1 MGMNLEAMTD
11 GPFSR
16 KRMVLIIRLLVIIIT
31 AYVIVF
37 TPASPDVKNWGYI
50 FIAFYLFTNLVVAAV
65 PETFFFDDRVFY
77 FIIFFDSIML
87 PAGIYFSGY
96 VGSDLYLIYFL
107 ILCLTTMSA
116 RFHYLMVN
124 IAIFAAIYAWMLYQ
138 NGLLT
143 GSESIS
149 YALRIPFMV
158 TIALFYGYIVSARM
172 NDKEDRLRTAN
183 EQYEQIVQA
192 TDVLVYSVDKA
203 GHLLFANSKFVN
215 YHGFSKEIRLLGRP
229 YADLY
234 ASDESRV
241 FLDKVDRVYQ
251 HNDMVQ
257 FESYDQTN
265 HRWFSNTLSPIRNP
279 ADNSVFAVCVVAKDI
294 TERVEREKELDS
306 TIELLRTTRD
316 QLIQKDKM
324 ASLGRMASG
333 VAHEIR
339 NPLEIIAMGVDYL
352 DFNLQAAGDNVHQSL
367 EKISNAVDRANRII
381 DDVLSFS
388 RKSDFQ
394 VKDVAIC
401 ELLKEVITLAAHH
414 IDKNGVTVRRDYADE
429 SIKVAADWHM
439 LEQVL
444 LNLVNNA
451 VDAIAESP
459 QKHLAL
465 RVYRKKVTTVGYKT
479 GYRRA
484 DFFKVGDS
492 MVVVEIADTG
502 KGISEDDFPKIF
514 EPFFTT
520 KDTGKGTGLGL
531 SLAHMIMDRLSG
543 TIDVESQVDE
553 GTTFYV
559 KLQPWG
565 ENNNTGEL
573 INGRDQKSPDHR

>member
-1 MGMNLEAMTD
+1 MD
-11 GPFSR
+11 VPFSR

-37 TPASPDVKNWGYI
+37 TPASPDFKIWGYI

-96 VGSDLYLIYFL
+96 VGSDLYLVYFL

-116 RFHYLMVN
+116 RFHYLMIN
-124 IAIFAAIYAWMLYQ
+124 IAIFAGIYAWMLYQ
-138 NGLLT
+138 NGFIT
-143 GSESIS
+143 GPESIG
-149 YALRIPFMV
+149 YALRIPFII
-158 TIALFYGYIVSARM
+158 TIAMFYGYIVSARM
-172 NDKEDRLRTAN
+172 SDKEHRLKAAN

-192 TDVLVYSVDKA
+192 TDVLVYSVNIE
-203 GHLLFANSKFVN
+203 GRLLFANSKFVD
-215 YHGFSKEIRLLGRP
+215 YHSYSEERRLLGRR
-229 YADLY
+229 YGELCSA
-234 ASDESRV
+234 DESRV
-241 FLDKVDRVYQ
+241 FLDKVDTVYRY
-251 HNDMVQ
+251 NDMVQ
-257 FESYDQTN
+257 FESYDKV
-265 HRWFSNTLSPIRNP
+265 HRRWFSNTLSPIRNP
-279 ADNSVFAVCVVAKDI
+279 EDNSVFAVCVIAKDI
-294 TERVEREKELDS
+294 TDRVEREQELDK
-306 TIELLRTTRD
+306 TVELLRTTRD

-324 ASLGRMASG
+324 AALGRMASG

-339 NPLEIIAMGVDYL
+339 NPLEIISMGVDYL
-352 DFNLQAAGDNVHQSL
+352 DFNLPEAGDNVHQSL
-367 EKISNAVDRANRII
+367 ERISNAVDRANRVIN
-381 DDVLSFS
+381 DVLSFS

-394 VKDVAIC
+394 IKDVAIC
-401 ELLKEVITLAAHH
+401 DLLKEVLTHAGHNIQ
-414 IDKNGVTVRRDYADE
+414 KNGITVRRDYVDE

-451 VDAIAESP
+451 VDAMAECA
-459 QKHLAL
+459 QKRLAI
-465 RVYRKKVTTVGYKT
+465 RVYQKKVTSVGYKT

-484 DFFKVGDS
+484 DFFKVGDT
-492 MVVVEIADTG
+492 MVIVEIQDTG

-520 KDTGKGTGLGL
+520 KGTGKGTGLGL

-543 TIDVESQVDE
+543 TIDVESTVAE

-565 ENNNTGEL
+565 GNDNKEESNDD
-573 INGRDQKSPDHR
+573 RDQKSIDH